1 MKASQKTPLLI
12 ASGVV
17 AVLAVAL
24 TGAVVFAK
32 KGKGDGAYACVLYGG
47 GGMVRPI
54 RPCLSQRAEAAT
66 AGPQHDVCA
75 APSCRHASIEKN

>member
-1 MKASQKTPLLI
+1 MAKSQKTPLLI

-32 KGKGDGAYACVLYGG
+32 KGKGDGECCGA
-47 GGMVRPI
+47 
-54 RPCLSQRAEAAT
+54 
-66 AGPQHDVCA
+66 
-75 APSCRHASIEKN
+75 